1 MADVATAPADVSGKT
16 HGLKRKKPSA
26 TVIDGTPFS
35 NIHIEYGQITVRGGV
50 AKRKA
55 ERMALTIETF
65 EMSPAYT
72 DETTGLTHPAKSRNF
87 FHVSKSHKWFC
98 TLVSGHSNQSRG
110 MNCITILDKIR
121 DAITNHFVGRACAA
135 EETARAEIVPA
146 TPPNTAA
153 QSETSTPQTASI
165 TPLWSVAS
173 EVQYPPSSHSAAGHV
188 DDPLVTFGAD
198 DVDPFADPF
207 ADTVAGLADPPIK
220 KNKTKA
226 LKEKRAKVTDKT
238 EKSRSTQ

>member
-1 MADVATAPADVSGKT
+1 MADVSTAPADVSGKT
-16 HGLKRKKPSA
+16 HCLKRKKPSA

-35 NIHIEYGQITVRGGV
+35 NIHIEYGQITVRGGG

-121 DAITNHFVGRACAA
+121 NAITNHFVGR
-135 EETARAEIVPA
+135 T
-146 TPPNTAA
+146 
-153 QSETSTPQTASI
+153 
-165 TPLWSVAS
+165 
-173 EVQYPPSSHSAAGHV
+173 SSHSAAGHV
-188 DDPLVTFGAD
+188 DDPGPSSAPNTWLRTLLRCFG
-198 DVDPFADPF
+198 
-207 ADTVAGLADPPIK
+207 GLS
-220 KNKTKA
+220 
-226 LKEKRAKVTDKT
+226 KVTQVT
-238 EKSRSTQ
+238 